1 MNLTKN
7 QITGKYDQTPLVA
20 NYYRENNISSIV
32 IGDEN
37 YGEGSSRE
45 HAAMEPRFMGV
56 KVVLVKSFARIH
68 ETNLKKQGILAL
80 TFKNK
85 DDYLKIKEDDSFNII
100 NMENFNVESKIM
112 LEIVRNNEVV
122 DTIELIHT
130 YNENQIDWFKAGSS
144 LNLIAQ
150 NISNE

>member
-1 MNLTKN
+1 M
-7 QITGKYDQTPLVA
+7 
-20 NYYRENNISSIV
+20 
-32 IGDEN
+32 
-37 YGEGSSRE
+37 
-45 HAAMEPRFMGV
+45 
-56 KVVLVKSFARIH
+56 
-68 ETNLKKQGILAL
+68 

-112 LEIVRNNEVV
+112 LEIVRNNDVV
-122 DTIELIHT
+122 DTIELSHT